1 MTQHSRDTPQFYLT
15 APSPCPYL
23 PGRHER
29 KVFTHLV
36 GDKAG
41 DLNDLLTH
49 GGFRRSQSIAYRPAC
64 DQCRACVS
72 VRVIAN
78 EFRPSRNFRKIAAR
92 NADIAGE
99 QRSAVPTSEQYSVF
113 RAYLDARHR
122 HGGMADMTVLDY
134 AMMVEDSHVETRII
148 EYRKR
153 GIDTGITG
161 RGQELVAVA
170 LTDVLSDGL
179 SMVYSFFEPSEE
191 SRSLGT
197 FMILDHIARARRQG
211 LPYVY
216 LGYWI
221 EGSKKMDYKGRF
233 LPQQRLAPSG
243 WLRIDAAGEVFL
255 GAAGLTSDVE
265 HTVRPPLGGHHPR
278 KRVTQYAAASR
289 SITTVSGILGRL
301 GHRKP
306 GDDSGVLSPHPKNV
320 SNSSFTFRI
329 TMMPATI
336 HATVATGSEIANLP
350 ILRRSDTN
358 RTSGM
363 TANGSC
369 IDRMT
374 WLNTRSCPVPR
385 SP

>member
-1 MTQHSRDTPQFYLT
+1 LS
-15 APSPCPYL
+15 
-23 PGRHER
+23 GRHER

-41 DLNDLLTH
+41 ELNDLLTH

-78 EFRPSRNFRKIAAR
+78 QFRPSRSFRRVLAG
-92 NADIAGE
+92 NADIVGE
-99 QRSAVPTSEQYSVF
+99 QRSSVPTSEQYSVF
-113 RAYLDARHR
+113 RAYLDRRHR

-148 EYRKR
+148 EYRRRTGEPGRR
-153 GIDTGITG
+153 G
-161 RGQELVAVA
+161 ELLAVA

-179 SMVYSFFEPSEE
+179 SMVYSFFDPAEA

-197 FMILDHIARARRQG
+197 FMILDHISRARRQG

-243 WLRIDAAGEVFL
+243 WLRID
-255 GAAGLTSDVE
+255 
-265 HTVRPPLGGHHPR
+265 P
-278 KRVTQYAAASR
+278 
-289 SITTVSGILGRL
+289 
-301 GHRKP
+301 P
-306 GDDSGVLSPHPKNV
+306 GDTTPEPQD
-320 SNSSFTFRI
+320 
-329 TMMPATI
+329 
-336 HATVATGSEIANLP
+336 
-350 ILRRSDTN
+350 
-358 RTSGM
+358 
-363 TANGSC
+363 
-369 IDRMT
+369 
-374 WLNTRSCPVPR
+374 
-385 SP
+385 